1 MYYSK
6 VVGQLGKKQENIKS
20 NSIPK
25 LDEIDVIKYE
35 TNKGVTKY
43 KLSVLENGDRFMF
56 EDGLLEEVFTVYM
69 LDEKY
74 SREKITSLM
83 PVEEMMKYDYARDRN
98 LNEACDELLS
108 GFVQNLNYN
117 SLKEEKTKVYK
128 L

>member
-1 MYYSK
+1 MFLLNLSF
-6 VVGQLGKKQENIKS
+6 VIGLLIAIK
-20 NSIPK
+20 
-25 LDEIDVIKYE
+25 
-35 TNKGVTKY
+35 KGVTKY